1 MYFIIALSA
10 LSTILSS
17 FIYVF
22 ITRQWFK
29 PEYDALKYIIG
40 WYGLKTYTK
49 INMYVKKISK
59 IKHYFYNTTDDIIDI
74 YIISNGYRVDTI
86 SNKNVDLSKI
96 PTYDFIC
103 YEVNKEDESKYLIIR
118 DKISNEKVED
128 IEKSNVRFLAPQL
141 FIDNSQTLIEFTQN
155 IYLVNNKIFSR
166 PFIRWYMNAFH
177 DTFVDDKQEYVIR
190 FFDNKM
196 DFIEINSEQCVI
208 LGKDTYEI
216 VKYESSCETE
226 ASETADEEA
235 SETADEEAADEEA
248 GETASETASE
258 TADEEAASETAS
270 ETEEEEAEDEDEEA
284 SIASVPYIRQE
295 RGC

>member
-103 YEVNKEDESKYLIIR
+103 YEVNKEDETKYLIIR

-166 PFIRWYMNAFH
+166 PFITWYMNAFH

-216 VKYESSCETE
+216 VKYESSCET
-226 ASETADEEA
+226 ASETSSETVGEESGEEPEEPEETADEEP
-235 SETADEEAADEEA
+235 
-248 GETASETASE
+248 
-258 TADEEAASETAS
+258 AS
-270 ETEEEEAEDEDEEA
+270 ETEEEEAEDEDEDEEA
-284 SIASVPYIRQE
+284 AIASVPYIRQE

>member
-103 YEVNKEDESKYLIIR
+103 YEVNKEDETKYLIIR

-166 PFIRWYMNAFH
+166 PFITWYMNAFH

-216 VKYESSCETE
+216 VKYESSCET
-226 ASETADEEA
+226 ASETSSETVGEESGEEPEEPEETADEEP
-235 SETADEEAADEEA
+235 
-248 GETASETASE
+248 
-258 TADEEAASETAS
+258 AS

-284 SIASVPYIRQE
+284 AIASVPYIRQE